1 MMQNLHNAQQRSRSL
16 RARRGFTLVEV
27 LAAITVMGIVL
38 PALMYGISLS
48 ANLAAATKQRTV
60 ATTLADEKLNEL
72 LSTGDWQTPDG
83 GSFGDD
89 GPGFSWTS
97 TTEPWNDP
105 DLTVQN
111 LQEVD
116 VTVTWHARL
125 QEKLVVVSSLVY
137 VPVTDT
143 SGLTTGTGAF

>member
-1 MMQNLHNAQQRSRSL
+1 MKTPNAQPKTQNLMR
-16 RARRGFTLVEV
+16 RAFTLVEV

-38 PALMYGISLS
+38 PPLMYGISLS
-48 ANLAAATKQRTV
+48 SGLALTTKQRTI

-72 LSTGDWQTPDG
+72 LTTGDWQTPG
-83 GSFGDD
+83 GGDFGDE
-89 GPGFSWTS
+89 GPGYHWQS
-97 TTEPWNDP
+97 TTSPWNDP
-105 DLTVQN
+105 DMTTQN

-116 VTVTWHARL
+116 VTVTWHFRQ
-125 QEKLVVVSSLVY
+125 QEKSVVVSTLMY